1 MASKWFGAGLILV
14 IAALIL
20 GWFFGMPKIASMEND
35 IREALNNKGYQN
47 IQVEMSGNVATLSG
61 EAASEAAKLDAIKVA
76 ETTEC
81 SACEGKRRWN
91 NGRWHAVR
99 DDMTTQS
106 LAVQTPYTFNAVKD
120 ANGSVTVSGYAPS
133 DTAKSDILLSA
144 NRIFNTKVIDRKIVV
159 AAGAPDAKFM
169 DVTEGYMKQLAQLEK
184 GSFSQEGR
192 NGLLKGTAS
201 DVGVRD
207 SINLAGKGLPGK
219 YASAFRANISVP
231 KVVNKTQSVSDCQ
244 SLFEEVKGDKRV
256 LFETNAANI
265 KGAESFDLL
274 NAIATV
280 ANSCSSFAITIGG
293 HTDSVGDEGY
303 NQRLSEARAATVKN
317 YLSKQQVEADRLTA
331 RGFGETTPRATN
343 ATAAGRAENRR
354 ITFTVTQAQ

>member
-1 MASKWFGAGLILV
+1 MASKWLRAGLILAV
-14 IAALIL
+14 VALIL
-20 GWFFGMPKIASMEND
+20 GWIFGMPKIKSMEND
-35 IREALNNKGYQN
+35 IRAALDDKGYQN
-47 IQVEMSGNVATLSG
+47 IQVDINGNVATLSG
-61 EAASEAAKLDAIKVA
+61 EAASEAAKSDAVA
-76 ETTEC
+76 IAENTEC
-81 SACEGKRRWN
+81 SACKNKRQ
-91 NGRWHAVR
+91 WHTVR
-99 DDMTTQS
+99 DDMETQS
-106 LAVQTPYTFNAVKD
+106 LAVQAPYTFNAVKD

-133 DTAKSDILLSA
+133 VTAKSDILLAA

-159 AAGAPDAKFM
+159 AAGSPDAEFM
-169 DVTEGYMKQLAQLEK
+169 NVTEDYMEKLALLEK

-207 SINLAGKGLPGK
+207 SINLAAKKLPGK
-219 YASAFRANISVP
+219 YASAFRADISVP
-231 KVVNKTQSVSDCQ
+231 AVVSEVQTVSDCQ
-244 SLFEEVKGDKRV
+244 ARFEEVKGNKRV

-293 HTDSVGDEGY
+293 HTDSVGNEAY

-317 YLSKQQVEADRLTA
+317 YLSEQQVEADRLTA

-354 ITFTVTQAQ
+354 ITFTVSQAQ